1 MVVVVADTIFC
12 DSFVSS
18 EMLLLLVSEEVVNLS
33 WPEAFLIL
41 SIYDEFEE
49 SVMESISKL
58 NKSIK
63 YVNIIERRAY

>member
-1 MVVVVADTIFC
+1 MVVVVADTIFY

-63 YVNIIERRAY
+63 HVNIIERRAY